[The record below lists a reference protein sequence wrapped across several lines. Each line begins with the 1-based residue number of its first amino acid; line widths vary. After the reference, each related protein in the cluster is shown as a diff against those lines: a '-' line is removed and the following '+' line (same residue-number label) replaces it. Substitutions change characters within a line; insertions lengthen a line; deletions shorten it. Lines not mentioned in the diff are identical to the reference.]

1 MQVPDLDREVV
12 PRDHVTAGV
21 GEFHVGDGGD
31 YLGEE
36 AAIRRVFWLLEHFNE
51 EIRSFSCKE
60 RYRGNVNPEL
70 TFGVSITE
78 RGLPHVAEADGS
90 LARGVN
96 KEVAFARMEL
106 AGSDHL
112 QGKIKSAA
120 VVMSLTN
127 RTYYPESI
135 SDACLSL
142 GQLAATRT
150 SVSSSM
156 LAGLMSTMLK
166 DWSVISMCH
175 RLMRR
180 SSAER
185 YVSPSEFTL
194 IELMW

>member
-1 MQVPDLDREVV
+1 MQRKKGIVPKDELQ
-12 PRDHVTAGV
+12 
-21 GEFHVGDGGD
+21 
-31 YLGEE
+31 
-36 AAIRRVFWLLEHFNE
+36 
-51 EIRSFSCKE
+51 
-60 RYRGNVNPEL
+60 L

-112 QGKIKSAA
+112 RESSVLMSRKSDKQGGH
-120 VVMSLTN
+120 VSLGQN
-127 RTYYPESI
+127 ILLSH
-135 SDACLSL
+135 ASL
-142 GQLAATRT
+142 GQLTTTKRT

-185 YVSPSEFTL
+185 YVSPSELTL